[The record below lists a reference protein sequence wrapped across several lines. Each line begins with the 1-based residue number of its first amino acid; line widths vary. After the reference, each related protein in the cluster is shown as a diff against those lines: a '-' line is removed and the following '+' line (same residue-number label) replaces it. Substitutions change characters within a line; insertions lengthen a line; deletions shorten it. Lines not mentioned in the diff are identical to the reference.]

1 MTVMSTTTWVNAAS
15 VSPTPVLC
23 IIAQLYATLYAM
35 EEGLTGKTKDRGNR
49 VVGSK

>member
-1 MTVMSTTTWVNAAS
+1 MTVMSTTTWVNAS

-23 IIAQLYATLYAM
+23 IIAQLYATLSLCIGRRAYW
-35 EEGLTGKTKDRGNR
+35 ETKDRENR